1 MSGSPPPSPIP
12 AATEKKITVLIVDD
26 IPETRENLRKLLFFE
41 PDIEVIGAATDGHEG
56 VQLAQELAPD
66 VVLMDINMPGMDG
79 IAASQMITRRSPYTQ
94 IIIMSVQSES
104 DYLRRSM
111 LAGAR
116 EFLTKPF
123 SGAELVNSIHK
134 VYQLVENQRDRRPQA
149 EGPTGF
155 TGTLEPPEP
164 EESGKIVSIFSPKGG
179 VGCSTLAVNLA
190 IAAHKITSA
199 KVAVVDGSLQFGDIS
214 VLLNER
220 SRTTIADLAPHAD
233 ELDIELINSVL
244 VSHNSGIKALL
255 APPKP
260 EMADLVTPKAMTQIL
275 ERLRRIFD
283 LVIVDTYST
292 LQDIVISIL
301 DASDRIVLVTTPEIP
316 SIKSAK
322 LFFEV
327 TDALEYPSEKTHLI
341 LNKYDRRIGIKA
353 SDIKGAVKHEVM
365 AELPLDERTVITAVN
380 QGVPYVLGVG
390 GSDLAKATAAYAK
403 RLYQDLSKPVKVA
416 G

>member
-1 MSGSPPPSPIP
+1 MSGPPPPSPAP

-41 PDIEVIGAATDGHEG
+41 SDIEVIGAATNGHEG
-56 VQLAQELAPD
+56 VQMAKELTPD

-79 IAASQMITRRSPYTQ
+79 IAASEMITRNSPYTQ

-134 VYQLVENQRDRRPQA
+134 VYQLVESQRDRIPQPGA
-149 EGPTGF
+149 PTGF
-155 TGTLEPPEP
+155 TGTLAPPEP

-190 IAAHKITSA
+190 IAVHKIASA

-220 SRTTIADLAPHAD
+220 SRTTIADLAPHAED
-233 ELDIELINSVL
+233 LDLELINSVL
-244 VSHNSGIKALL
+244 ISHNSGIQALL
-255 APPKP
+255 APPRP
-260 EMADLVTPKAMTQIL
+260 EMADLVTPTAMTEIL
-275 ERLRRIFD
+275 ERLRTMFD

-327 TDALEYPSEKTHLI
+327 TDALEYPPEKTHLI
-341 LNKYDRRIGIKA
+341 LNKSDRRVGITA
-353 SDIKGAVKHEVM
+353 SAIKGAVKHEIM

-380 QGVPYVLGVG
+380 QGIPYVLGVG

-403 RLYQDLSKPVKVA
+403 RLYQDLTKIVT
-416 G
+416 